1 MAQDSGQ
8 SFSNDPRVYM
18 AAERTFLAWIRTGL
32 ALMGFGFVLARF
44 GLFLRELSASRLN
57 LPVRSSSFSTAAGV
71 ALIMIGVIVNLAA
84 AIRHV
89 RLIADLKR
97 GSDSF
102 ARPSRE
108 AIAVAAILSVVG
120 VAMVIY
126 MSVLS

>member
-18 AAERTFLAWIRTGL
+18 AAERTLLAWIRTGL

-57 LPVRSSSFSTAAGV
+57 LPIKSSAFSTAAGV
-71 ALIMIGVIVNLAA
+71 ALILIGVIVNLAS

-97 GSDSF
+97 GADTF
-102 ARPSRE
+102 AQPSRE
-108 AIAVAAILSVVG
+108 AVG
-120 VAMVIY
+120 VAIILAIVGLAMVIY